1 MFNQKESDERKYLVE
16 VQGRLKAALEQIT
29 RKIDSYFK
37 EILETKRYMYENLAQ
52 FDTAEKAANRVI
64 VYDAVTFGEEA
75 VKEQERIQKLIQSPY
90 FGRIDFGETK
100 GEREEEVFY
109 IGVHAFVD
117 PQTFQNIIFDWRA
130 SVSSMFYDF
139 ETGPAFYMAPDGKIE
154 GILARKRQYRIRQE
168 QMEYMIESS
177 LNIGDEI
184 LQKELSRSSDDKM
197 KNIVATIQKEQNSII
212 RNEAARV
219 LIIQGAAGSG
229 KTSIALHRIAFLLY
243 RYKET
248 LKSKNIMIISPNKVF
263 ASYISNV
270 LPELGEENVS
280 EMGFDDIADDLLGNK
295 YQYQTFSEQV
305 ERLLKAED
313 PEVIARIEFKATNL
327 FAEQLQSY
335 LEYVDETY
343 FAPEDLRFG
352 SFFVSREEL
361 YSSYRGLKGVPI
373 KIRLR
378 RIADKFIEKYKRN
391 TGKKMDASVSR
402 QIRNSIQ
409 GMFPFGDAILLY
421 QDFYR
426 HAGKEDMF
434 CFIGKNIFE
443 FCDVYPFIY
452 TKMYFEG
459 GEPDYK
465 GIQHLLV
472 DEMQDY
478 TPIQYAVLAKLFSC
492 KMTILGDSY
501 QSVNP
506 YSSSAAEKIQPYF
519 AGCQCLELCRS
530 YRSTIEITEFT
541 RMILEN
547 KKLIPM
553 ERHGQIPTV
562 TACKTEMEEL
572 EKIKC
577 LIEDF
582 RKSEFAS
589 LGIVCKSQNHA
600 GALFEQLH
608 RIYEDAVLLDFGSS
622 LFQDGIV
629 ITSVHM
635 SKGLEFDQVIVPGV
649 SAGFYKTQLDRSL
662 LYIACTRAMHRLD
675 LTSCGRETEFLKPA
689 ASEAGVS
696 GFLTPATEYPC

>member
-100 GEREEEVFY
+100 EEKEEEVFY

-117 PQTFQNIIFDWRA
+117 PKTFQNIIFDWRA

-139 ETGPAFYMAPDGKIE
+139 ETGPAFYTAPDGKID

-184 LQKELSRSSDDKM
+184 LQKELSRSSDDKIE
-197 KNIVATIQKEQNSII
+197 NIVATIQKEQNSII

-313 PEVIARIEFKATNL
+313 AEVIARIEFKATNL

-335 LEYVDETY
+335 LEYADET
-343 FAPEDLRFG
+343 R
-352 SFFVSREEL
+352 
-361 YSSYRGLKGVPI
+361 
-373 KIRLR
+373 
-378 RIADKFIEKYKRN
+378 
-391 TGKKMDASVSR
+391 
-402 QIRNSIQ
+402 
-409 GMFPFGDAILLY
+409 
-421 QDFYR
+421 
-426 HAGKEDMF
+426 
-434 CFIGKNIFE
+434 
-443 FCDVYPFIY
+443 
-452 TKMYFEG
+452 
-459 GEPDYK
+459 
-465 GIQHLLV
+465 
-472 DEMQDY
+472 
-478 TPIQYAVLAKLFSC
+478 
-492 KMTILGDSY
+492 
-501 QSVNP
+501 
-506 YSSSAAEKIQPYF
+506 
-519 AGCQCLELCRS
+519 
-530 YRSTIEITEFT
+530 
-541 RMILEN
+541 
-547 KKLIPM
+547 
-553 ERHGQIPTV
+553 
-562 TACKTEMEEL
+562 
-572 EKIKC
+572 
-577 LIEDF
+577 
-582 RKSEFAS
+582 
-589 LGIVCKSQNHA
+589 
-600 GALFEQLH
+600 
-608 RIYEDAVLLDFGSS
+608 
-622 LFQDGIV
+622 
-629 ITSVHM
+629 
-635 SKGLEFDQVIVPGV
+635 
-649 SAGFYKTQLDRSL
+649 
-662 LYIACTRAMHRLD
+662 
-675 LTSCGRETEFLKPA
+675 
-689 ASEAGVS
+689 
-696 GFLTPATEYPC
+696 